1 MISNVTVDRTDE
13 GSIRI
18 CWESNFNDLDVTIYV
33 GDSMETIHRGSPAVR
48 VSGETCARI
57 SGIDPNVRH
66 YFEVVP
72 EDGSGVFVAERR
84 VPLRG
89 AVNFRDLGGYETSDG
104 RRIKWDHIFRSDN
117 LARLTDKDQDLLRQ
131 IGIKLVCDL
140 RTPSEVKKG
149 PDRLPNDGSVEYLH
163 LPITHREGDS
173 VSVMEKIR
181 KGDIEWISEEF
192 MTSGYIKNIDEF
204 PEIWGRLFSRLA
216 EPESR
221 PMVFHCTGGK
231 DRAGTCAAL
240 ILLAL
245 GVPEETVVYD
255 HQLSNIFIAKLLEK
269 IYNHFRSIGVD
280 PEKVAP
286 YFIAPKSC
294 MIALLDHIRET
305 YGSAT
310 NYLETKARISSET
323 LSFLKQELLE

>member
-1 MISNVTVDRTDE
+1 MISNVTVNRFDE
-13 GSIRI
+13 SSIKI
-18 CWESNFNDLDVTIYV
+18 CWESRLKDMNVAIYV
-33 GDSMETIHRGSPAVR
+33 GDSMETIDRGSPAAR
-48 VSGETCARI
+48 VSGETCAQI
-57 SGIDPNVRH
+57 LGINPDIRH

-72 EDGSGVFVAERR
+72 EGGSRVIVAERR

-89 AVNFRDLGGYETSDG
+89 AVNFRDLGGYETHDG

-117 LARLTDKDQDLLRQ
+117 LARLKDQDQDLIKK

-149 PDRLPNDGSVEYLH
+149 PDRLPDDGSIEYLH

-192 MTSGYIKNIDEF
+192 MTSGYIKNIDGF
-204 PEIWGRLFSRLA
+204 PEIWGRLFSRLV
-216 EPESR
+216 EPYSR

-245 GVPEETVVYD
+245 GIPEETVVYD
-255 HQLSNIFIAKLLEK
+255 HQLSNVYIAKLLEK
-269 IYNHFRSIGVD
+269 IYDHFRSIGID

-286 YFIAPKSC
+286 YFIAPKASI
-294 MIALLDHIRET
+294 IALLDHIREI
-305 YGSAT
+305 YGSAA
-310 NYLETKARISSET
+310 NYLETKAGVSSET
-323 LSFLKQELLE
+323 LSRLKQELLE